1 MMADKLTDYEINNYA
16 NVTTVMI
23 TANSNRVMQTSD
35 QWNEFSSEVDLLLS
49 DGLFGDNPDAEK
61 ASSYVFGAY
70 PFVQRVVAKK
80 FGLEVGEKQHRG
92 HFHLLVEISHLVQ
105 KYNIG
110 KFRLRFQSFL
120 NTNYGASKGIT
131 NWNVYTRL
139 TKDAA
144 INYANKTSRWAA
156 NETLASELKGT
167 QGQKE
172 LTRLEDPRR
181 MSVARDGKTKVL
193 QGNEDIVDSKGV
205 RKYNKS

>member
-1 MMADKLTDYEINNYA
+1 MTDRLTDYEINNYA

-23 TANSNRVMQTSD
+23 TANSNRAMRTSD
-35 QWNEFSSEVDLLLS
+35 QWNEFSGAMDYLLS
-49 DGLFGDNPDAEK
+49 QGLFGDNEDAENNS
-61 ASSYVFGAY
+61 AFVFGAY

-120 NTNYGASKGIT
+120 NTNYGASHGVT

-156 NETLASELKGT
+156 NSTLEKELKGT
-167 QGQKE
+167 KGQKE
-172 LTRLEDPRR
+172 LTRLEDERPI
-181 MSVARDGKTKVL
+181 SVARDGKTKVL
-193 QGNEDIVDSKGV
+193 QGNEDIVDSKGI
-205 RKYNKS
+205 RKYNKN